1 MTVADGDQAVIPVAD
16 GDAAVGVETYREG
29 APAPSRPME
38 VALAAAALVFMVVLL
53 VMATQIDLRREPG
66 PGQIGARFWP
76 TMLAGTGVA
85 IAVWRLVLAL
95 RGPAPEREELEQVQ
109 VGGPGRLAF
118 TVVLSVVY
126 VALWELREVVVAGY
140 QFRVWPPITVG
151 LIVALTWVSGGRGWR
166 ALIMFPVL
174 LTGFIYV
181 LFDYLLRIPL

>member
-1 MTVADGDQAVIPVAD
+1 MTVADGDGAGTSVAD
-16 GDAAVGVETYREG
+16 GDAAVDVETYREG
-29 APAPSRPME
+29 APPPSRVME
-38 VALAAAALVFMVVLL
+38 IALAVVALAFMAVVLML
-53 VMATQIDLRREPG
+53 ATQIDLRREPG

-85 IAVWRLVLAL
+85 IAVWRLVVAV
-95 RGPAPEREELEQVQ
+95 RSPAPEREELEQVQ
-109 VGGPGRLAF
+109 VGGTARLAI

-140 QFRVWPPITVG
+140 EYRVWPMATVG
-151 LIVALTWVSGGRGWR
+151 LIVAVTWLSGGRGWR

-174 LTGFIYV
+174 LTAFIYV